1 MSKNPYYQN
10 GEGYT
15 DNTAGAAI
23 TGVVREEKR
32 ERKDI
37 MAKRSCRRTKEE
49 NKIHEKAVKMRKMTD
64 EQLSDCIGFAIV
76 VSGDGGI

>member
-37 MAKRSCRRTKEE
+37 MAKETKRG
-49 NKIHEKAVKMRKMTD
+49 KHILMLRPKFI
-64 EQLSDCIGFAIV
+64 C
-76 VSGDGGI
+76 

>member
-23 TGVVREEKR
+23 TRAVRAEKR

-49 NKIHEKAVKMRKMTD
+49 N
-64 EQLSDCIGFAIV
+64 
-76 VSGDGGI
+76 DG

>member
-32 ERKDI
+32 TETLWMNYDI
-37 MAKRSCRRTKEE
+37 G
-49 NKIHEKAVKMRKMTD
+49 N
-64 EQLSDCIGFAIV
+64 EQMSLFI
-76 VSGDGGI
+76 